1 MKTKNN
7 NYSKELLYVFFSQK
21 ALISIITL
29 FLLGVSILI
38 FLFWPR
44 EYQASGSLFLQN
56 RSTQTTLPHTPE
68 EQYLRAEL
76 NFLHSKDFTTQII
89 KKYYSAD
96 YSLKNT
102 EVQNYVRTALA
113 QMSTKVLPKSKTI
126 QLAISGPDEKQNVIL
141 LDNVMK
147 EFVHYRFTRHQV
159 PERITHSE
167 TKQTEPT
174 NTAKKDPGLS
184 DYSDPLKKLNINLT
198 EKRRLENTR
207 SQLTHS
213 LIEIKKLLKQLR
225 NHVEKNKPQDVD
237 IPDNP
242 ELNRL
247 FDRAITLQFSQF
259 TDYITKL
266 TQEKSNIVKQITTID
281 NQLQDIATQN
291 AQLRSQQVLAG
302 RIYLKSSI
310 TQKSYLAFF
319 KGSKQITKGSA
330 KNNLHMSVL
339 EKPYL
344 SAKPRF
350 PFSLVIPL
358 GLISGLFLGTVLG
371 YTRESLD
378 HTLKRTV
385 DVEKASTM
393 PVIFD
398 LPEMEHI
405 EDMISIPTSPKVK
418 TNSPSPSSGATVT
431 LGLLPFLQRTTDIG
445 LSLLLLLLS
454 LPLFVFFTIIVLISD
469 GGDVFQKEL
478 RLGKEKRSFLM
489 LKFRSLVSKGET
501 KPGMRHTMSM
511 FFQNTLIN
519 ELPQLLNILLGDMT
533 FVGPRPICPEVYKQ
547 HSHDINNM
555 DLRFLVKPGLIG
567 PAQIYVPH
575 QIPYRIR
582 SFLDNRCAT
591 QKSSVFSNIA
601 FIAFVFLRLG
611 KNLILYFGDESMR
624 IVFSLFTSNPAI
636 ERRRLPRRD
645 QRNTYCRIMPREIN
659 MEEMFS
665 MIGFHKQFKVVN
677 MNSESMLVK
686 ASEPFSTN
694 EVTLR
699 LKKQTAREGKPPKRR
714 VVYLHGNMQY
724 IPKYRGDKMSFY
736 YLVAYKAI
744 SPLNN
749 YKVHQHFLKESLI
762 Y

>member
-1 MKTKNN
+1 MKTD
-7 NYSKELLYVFFSQK
+7 NYSKELLYVLFSQK
-21 ALISIITL
+21 ALITTITL

-44 EYQASGSLFLQN
+44 EYQASGSLFLQKK
-56 RSTQTTLPHTPE
+56 TAQTAIQKTPE
-68 EQYLRAEL
+68 EQYLQSEIA
-76 NFLHSKDFTTQII
+76 FLHSQDFATQIV

-96 YSLKNT
+96 YTLENSAL
-102 EVQNYVRTALA
+102 QRYVRTALA
-113 QMSTKVLPKSKTI
+113 QMNTKVLPKSNTI
-126 QLAISGPDEKQNVIL
+126 QLTLSGHDDKQNVKL

-147 EFVHYRFTRHQV
+147 EFIHYRFPRYQMAQSQTMPDNQQV
-159 PERITHSE
+159 GHN
-167 TKQTEPT
+167 KPT
-174 NTAKKDPGLS
+174 DTSAGLS
-184 DYSDPLKKLNINLT
+184 DYSNPLQELNTNLIQKRSLEETRSKLKLN
-198 EKRRLENTR
+198 
-207 SQLTHS
+207 
-213 LIEIKKLLKQLR
+213 LIELRSFLNQLR
-225 NHVEKNKPQDVD
+225 IHAQKNKSQDIL

-247 FDRAITLQFSQF
+247 FDHTKTVKVEQF
-259 TDYITKL
+259 TKYIKKL
-266 TQEKSNIVKQITTID
+266 QREERDIAKQIGTID
-281 NQLQDIATQN
+281 DRLQKIADRDV
-291 AQLRSQQVLAG
+291 QLRRQQVLAN

-310 TQKSYLAFF
+310 THKPYIVFF
-319 KGSKQITKGSA
+319 KGSKKDNANSTQS
-330 KNNLHMSVL
+330 NVHLSVL

-350 PFSLVIPL
+350 PFSLIIPL

-371 YTRESLD
+371 FTRESLD
-378 HTLKRTV
+378 HTIKRTV
-385 DVEKASTM
+385 DVEKTSTM

-398 LPEMEHI
+398 LPEI
-405 EDMISIPTSPKVK
+405 ENIADMISIPDSPKTKPTHHIPVSAK
-418 TNSPSPSSGATVT
+418 KVT
-431 LGLLPFLQRTTDIG
+431 TFGLLPFLQRIIDIG
-445 LSLLLLLLS
+445 LSLLLLLIT
-454 LPLFVFFTIIVLISD
+454 LPLFVFFTFVVLISD

-478 RLGKEKRSFLM
+478 RLGRNKQSFLM
-489 LKFRSLVSKGET
+489 LKFRSLISTGDT
-501 KPGMRHTMSM
+501 KPGLKHTMSM

-575 QIPYRIR
+575 QIPYRVR
-582 SFLDNRCAT
+582 AFLDNRCAT
-591 QKSSVFSNIA
+591 QQSSTFSNLA

-611 KNLILYFGDESMR
+611 KNLLLYFGNESMR
-624 IVFSLFTSNPAI
+624 IIFSLFTSNPVI

-659 MEEMFS
+659 MEEMFN
-665 MIGFHKQFKVVN
+665 MIGFHQQFKVVN
-677 MNSESMLVK
+677 MNSESILVK
-686 ASEPFSTN
+686 TAEPFSGN

-699 LKKQTAREGKPPKRR
+699 LKKQTARDGKPAKRR
-714 VVYLHGNMQY
+714 VVYLHGNMQS

-736 YLVAYKAI
+736 YLVVYRPV
-744 SPLNN
+744 SPLND
-749 YKVHQHFLKESLI
+749 YKVHQHFLKESFI